1 VLKVLN
7 NNKTIINLS
16 IANKEGTL
24 RNQNMHVALISKG
37 LFPFLSKPDCVL
49 NHLDLE
55 GIQIGNQ
62 GIVALSEA
70 ICQNTSLISLNLANN
85 KLQSQGGA
93 TAIAKIISKC
103 HQIQTLN
110 ISRNRLENKGMAIV
124 LAAYTNDNT
133 NDR

>member
-7 NNKTIINLS
+7 NNKTIIDLS
-16 IANKEGTL
+16 MANKEGTL
-24 RNQNMHVALISKG
+24 RNQNMHTALVSKG
-37 LFPFLSKPDCVL
+37 LFPFLTKPDCVL

-62 GIVALSEA
+62 GIIALSEA
-70 ICQNTSLISLNLANN
+70 ICLNMSLISLNIANN
-85 KLQSQGGA
+85 KLHSQGA
-93 TAIAKIISKC
+93 AIAIAKIIRTC

-124 LAAYTNDNT
+124 LAAYTNG
-133 NDR
+133 R